1 MVRFKHAPKLSAIL
15 GLTTLLAGTALAAP
29 DMPPPHM
36 GPPPP
41 FGPDGGPGGV
51 QGPAFLMKPQHVL
64 SDGSV
69 TIRGQAIPYQ
79 TESGTLII
87 HPAGWDDA
95 NPDPKAPQAVASV
108 FYVAYFKKGAHSENR
123 PITFVYNGGPGS
135 STVWLHMGALGP
147 KRVVTVDDQPTP
159 AAPYKVVNNDDSL
172 LDATDLVFIDAP
184 GTGYGRV
191 IGKDRDKAFYGTD
204 PDAAAFTDFI
214 AQFLS
219 RHGRFNSPKYLF
231 GESYGTTRSAII
243 ANALREDK
251 GIDLNGV
258 ILLSQILN
266 YGNSID
272 RAQNNPSNDQP
283 YVLGLPSFA
292 ATAWYHHKLPDQPA
306 DLKAFLA
313 EVEHF
318 ALTDYTSA
326 LQDGT
331 GISDDKLK
339 ATAEKLH
346 RYMGLPVEYIIKANL
361 RVNGGEF
368 AKTLLGDQGM
378 DTGRLDS
385 RFSGPSMD
393 PLGQTPE
400 YDPQSA
406 AMESAYV
413 AAFNDYAHTTLHYGA
428 DPSFGDGYMEYRV
441 SAHSIGKWSFT
452 HKQPDQRGQARGEP
466 NVLPDLAAAMKA
478 NPALQVMLNQG
489 YYDLGTPYFEGVY
502 EMRHLP
508 IPRALAKNIEIKQY
522 ASGHMV
528 YAHLPALHEMHDN
541 VSQFIARTHPK
552 SS

>member
-1 MVRFKHAPKLSAIL
+1 MRSNVTRKLPLIL
-15 GLTTLLAGTALAAP
+15 GLASLLGSSALAAP
-29 DMPPPHM
+29 PPLPPS
-36 GPPPP
+36 PPPP
-41 FGPDGGPGGV
+41 GETPDASPSA
-51 QGPAFLMKPQHVL
+51 PAFLTKPQRVT
-64 SDGSV
+64 SEGSV

-79 TESGTLII
+79 AESGTLIV
-87 HPAGWDDA
+87 HPEHWDDA

-108 FYVAYFKKGAHSENR
+108 FYVAYFKKGAHARNR

-147 KRVVTVDDQPTP
+147 KRVETADDVHTP
-159 AAPYKVVNNDDSL
+159 AAPYQLVNNDDSL

-184 GTGYGRV
+184 GTGFGR
-191 IGKDRDKAFYGTD
+191 IMGKDREKAFYGTD

-214 AQFLS
+214 AQFLA
-219 RHGRFNSPKYLF
+219 RHNRFNSPKYLF
-231 GESYGTTRSAII
+231 GESYGTTRSAIV
-243 ANALREDK
+243 ANALASEK

-272 RAQNNPSNDQP
+272 RPQLNPGNDQP
-283 YVLGLPSFA
+283 YVLALPSFA
-292 ATAWYHHKLPDQPA
+292 ATAWYHNRLPDRPA

-318 ALTDYTSA
+318 ALTEYTAA

-331 GISDDKLK
+331 SITDERLK
-339 ATAEKLH
+339 ATAERLH
-346 RYMGLPVEYIIKANL
+346 RYTGLPVPYIIKANL

-368 AKTLLGDQGM
+368 EKTLLGDEGR

-393 PLGQTPE
+393 PLAQRPS

-413 AAFNDYAHTTLHYGA
+413 AAFNDYARQTLHYGA
-428 DPSFGDGYMEYRV
+428 DPSFNDGYMEYRV
-441 SAHSIGKWSFT
+441 SAHSIGKWSFL
-452 HKQPDQRGQARGEP
+452 HKQPDQRGPARGEP

-508 IPRALAKNIEIKQY
+508 IPRALAKNVEIRQY

-541 VSQFIARTHPK
+541 VAQFIARTHPK